1 MSISVSNMI
10 GVSLEYTDSSPSF
23 AVGTVVNL
31 SDGGQA
37 MYVQAASTV
46 ATYAAVSVRVNN
58 TVVPLTT
65 TNSAG
70 SKAIGFAQV
79 SIASAYY
86 GWVQLGGK
94 PRVNVATA
102 CEPSVPLFTTAT
114 GGVLDDATVT
124 GGLVAGLVAT
134 TSAASA
140 SAVTC
145 IAGYPHIATGVVG
158 F

>member
-10 GVSLEYTDSSPSF
+10 GVSLEYTDASPSF

-37 MYVQAASTV
+37 LYVQAASTV

>member
-10 GVSLEYTDSSPSF
+10 GVSLEYTDTSPSF

-37 MYVQAASTV
+37 LYVQAASTC
-46 ATYAAVSVRVNN
+46 ATWSAVTVSVDNKVA
-58 TVVPLTT
+58 PLTT
-65 TNSAG
+65 TNSAN
-70 SKAIGFAQV
+70 SKAVGFAQV

>member
-1 MSISVSNMI
+1 MI
-10 GVSLEYTDSSPSF
+10 GVSLDYTDTSPSF

-37 MYVQAASTV
+37 LYVQAASTV

>member
-1 MSISVSNMI
+1 MI
-10 GVSLEYTDSSPSF
+10 GVSLEYTDASPSF

-37 MYVQAASTV
+37 LYVQAASTV

-102 CEPSVPLFTTAT
+102 CEPSVPLFTT
-114 GGVLDDATVT
+114 VT